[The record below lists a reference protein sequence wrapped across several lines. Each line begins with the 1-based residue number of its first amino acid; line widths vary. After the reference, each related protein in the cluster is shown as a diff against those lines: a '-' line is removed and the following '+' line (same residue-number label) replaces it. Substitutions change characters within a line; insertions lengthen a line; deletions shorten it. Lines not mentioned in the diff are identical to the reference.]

1 MSEIRRGDIRRYE
14 PVLARPGQSLYR
26 VVVSP
31 DAFNQSASPIVLGLH
46 VVDHDPGGLLAV
58 QTGSGGWA
66 LIPSIEGVHKRRLG
80 EIVGR
85 LTAEEREVVDRALK
99 AVLDLD

>member
-1 MSEIRRGDIRRYE
+1 MSDIRRGEIRHYQ
-14 PVLARPGQSLYR
+14 PVLSRPGQSLYR
-26 VVVSP
+26 VIVSP

-46 VVDHDPGGLLAV
+46 VVDQDPGALLAV
-58 QTGSGGWA
+58 KTGAHGWA

-80 EIVGR
+80 DVVGHVGP
-85 LTAEEREVVDRALK
+85 EEQEAVDRALR